1 MKKMENAIT
10 WIKRAESN
18 LARAAVGKLDEKIL
32 YEDLC
37 FDCQQAVEK
46 SLKALLVLHDQEPV
60 ITHSISLLLSNI
72 AEHIK
77 IDIPDFVNESVI
89 LTDYAVQTRYPGFYE
104 PVTEDEYKT
113 ALQLATLVLDWVKKE
128 MENK

>member
-1 MKKMENAIT
+1 MKRTENALV
-10 WIKRAESN
+10 WISRAESN
-18 LARAAVGKLDEKIL
+18 LARAAIGKSDDKIL

-46 SLKALLVLHDQEPV
+46 SLKALMVILDIEPI
-60 ITHSISLLLSNI
+60 ITHAIGLLLGSI
-72 AEHIK
+72 EDK
-77 IDIPDFVNESVI
+77 CDIEIPPFVNESVI

-113 ALQLATLVLDWVKKE
+113 ALHLAAQVVDWVKKE
-128 MENK
+128 IESR

>member
-1 MKKMENAIT
+1 MKKKENALT

-18 LARAAVGKLDEKIL
+18 LARAGVGKSDEKIL

-46 SLKALLVLHDQEPV
+46 SLKAVLVLYDQEPV
-60 ITHSISLLLSNI
+60 ITHSIALLLGNI
-72 AEHIK
+72 VENIN

-89 LTDYAVQTRYPGFYE
+89 LSDYAVQTRYPGFYE
-104 PVTEDEYKT
+104 PVTEEEYKT
-113 ALQLATLVLDWVKKE
+113 ALQLATQVLNWVKKE
-128 MENK
+128 IENK